1 MSYSLSLPAWS
12 IGEDCYQEIYGVT
25 RMYGTKVAVIGGK
38 TALAEAA
45 GAIANAL
52 VGTDMS
58 LSEPIWYGGNATFEN
73 VEMLE
78 AVEAV
83 RACHMIFAVGG
94 GRAVDTCK
102 VVADRLHKPLFTFPT
117 LASNCAGCTTI
128 AIMYHL
134 DGVFRETYYSERGPV
149 HCFLN
154 SAVIARSPEK
164 FLWAGIGDS
173 IAKEYESEL
182 ASRGRALPNTPAMG
196 VMLARS
202 VTKSLKKH
210 GLKAMELIRDKRV
223 GPELEECVLAI
234 VITAGLVSA
243 MTISDDEGKSYYYNA
258 SAAHVFYYA
267 ATAIPR
273 CGKRHIH
280 GELVAYGILV
290 LMAMDG
296 QWEKLKEFQ
305 KFAYAM
311 KLPLTM
317 EQIDLRAED
326 LPACAAKAA
335 GGSVHEWGNWP
346 YKVSQEMFEQAILD
360 ADRCGREFLAAVG

>member
-1 MSYSLSLPAWS
+1 MSYSLCLPAWS
-12 IGEDCYQEIYGVT
+12 IGEDCYQEIYGFT

-38 TALAEAA
+38 TALSKAA
-45 GAIANAL
+45 GAIAHAL
-52 VGTDMS
+52 EGTDMS

-73 VEMLE
+73 VEML
-78 AVEAV
+78 AGMEAV
-83 RACHMIFAVGG
+83 RDCDMIFAVGG

-102 VVADRLHKPLFTFPT
+102 VVAARLHKPLFTFLT

-128 AIMYHL
+128 AIMYHAN
-134 DGVFRETYYSERGPV
+134 GVFREIYYPDHGPI

-154 SAVIARSPEK
+154 SAVIADSPEK

-182 ASRGRALPNTPAMG
+182 ASRGRTLTNTPAMG

-210 GLKAMELIRDKRV
+210 GLKAMELIRAKKT
-223 GPELEECVLAI
+223 GPELDECILAI

-267 ATAIPR
+267 ATAIPQ
-273 CGKRHIH
+273 CGKHHIH

-290 LMAMDG
+290 LMAMDR

-317 EQIDLRAED
+317 EQIDLTPED

-346 YKVSQEMFEQAILD
+346 YQVTEEMFVQAILD
-360 ADRCGREFLAAVG
+360 ADRCGREFLAAAS